1 MAGVKGL
8 YRALGAVFYCG
19 AEVSLFVQKF
29 RQSKTLGFG
38 YSSRQACPEPRRR
51 GAKTLSSE
59 LLSFRPLGEI
69 FLRSL
74 VFPRDDG
81 HRPSPLRLGAFA
93 GDIPALG
100 RGRAAIIVF
109 IVASLLLTQ
118 LSAGETFAASAN
130 NIRIGYPQPSGA
142 MLPLWVMAEAK
153 LDRKYGVDLQNIYIS
168 GGARLTQTLV
178 SGDIELAATGGA
190 VVNAVLSGA
199 DLTYVAAS
207 VPTYGFSLYVRSDV
221 KDVPSLKGKVV
232 GLMTKGA
239 STDHGLT
246 ALLRQY
252 NLRSGQDVKVLYLGG
267 VREGLAALDR
277 GIVSATTISAPTTL
291 MARRMGYKELLN
303 FADLKIPYIQ
313 LGIVA
318 HRAFLRQQPERMKA
332 FLKGYLA
339 AIKVVNEDS
348 DTSKRALAKYLA
360 TSDGAILD
368 EAYQAYRGIY
378 PKVPYTTEEQVR
390 SILSV
395 ADHPKAAA
403 ADPKEFFDNRFIKE
417 LEDTG
422 FIKELYGQR

>member
-1 MAGVKGL
+1 MAGAKGL
-8 YRALGAVFYCG
+8 FRAARARFYSG
-19 AEVSLFVQKF
+19 AEVSVFVQKF

-38 YSSRQACPEPRRR
+38 CSSRQGAKTPSDGWSPSSRVEAR
-51 GAKTLSSE
+51 GAKKISPFGRNDIL
-59 LLSFRPLGEI
+59 FRPL
-69 FLRSL
+69 
-74 VFPRDDG
+74 
-81 HRPSPLRLGAFA
+81 RLSAFA
-93 GDIPALG
+93 GDIPA
-100 RGRAAIIVF
+100 RRWGRALL
-109 IVASLLLTQ
+109 IVASLLLIQT
-118 LSAGETFAASAN
+118 SARESFAASAN

-142 MLPLWVMAEAK
+142 MLPVWVMAEAK
-153 LDRKYGVDLQNIYIS
+153 LDRKYGIDLQNIYIS

-207 VPTYGFSLYVRSDV
+207 VPTYGFSLYVRNDV

-332 FLKGYLA
+332 FLRGYLA

-348 DTSKRALAKYLA
+348 DISKRALAKYLA
-360 TSDGAILD
+360 TNDGAILD

-395 ADHPKAAA
+395 ADHPKASA

-417 LEDTG
+417 LEDSG

>member
-1 MAGVKGL
+1 MAGANWL
-8 YRALGAVFYCG
+8 YRAVRKSDLTTKSTKFGIIIIRTLRVLRDLRGESNLLFARSRAGSGAIVVL
-19 AEVSLFVQKF
+19 AMLLMH
-29 RQSKTLGFG
+29 T
-38 YSSRQACPEPRRR
+38 SSQ
-51 GAKTLSSE
+51 
-59 LLSFRPLGEI
+59 
-69 FLRSL
+69 
-74 VFPRDDG
+74 
-81 HRPSPLRLGAFA
+81 
-93 GDIPALG
+93 
-100 RGRAAIIVF
+100 
-109 IVASLLLTQ
+109 
-118 LSAGETFAASAN
+118 ETFAAA

-142 MLPLWVMAEAK
+142 MLPIWVMAETK
-153 LDRKYGVDLQNIYIS
+153 LDQKYGVELQNIYIS

-199 DLTYVAAS
+199 ELVYVAAS
-207 VPTYGFSLYVRSDV
+207 VPTYGFSLYARNDI

-291 MARRMGYKELLN
+291 MARRMGYKELVN
-303 FADLKIPYIQ
+303 FINLKIPYIQ

-318 HRAFLRQQPERMKA
+318 HRSFLRQQPERMKA
-332 FLKGYLA
+332 FLRGYVA

-348 DTSKRALAKYLA
+348 DISKRALAKYLA

-390 SILSV
+390 SILAV
-395 ADHPKAAA
+395 ADHPKAAG
-403 ADPKEFFDNRFIKE
+403 ADPKDFFDNRFIKE